1 MIPELAQVGPV
12 TLFTHDVFTILG
24 ILAGL
29 ALYYR
34 ALRRDRVLD
43 TRIVLISLAAIA
55 GGALG
60 ARLITSWEI
69 IDEVSAAN
77 LPLTYLITHGPRS
90 IIGGLAGG
98 YLAIVLSKRALGY
111 TLSTGD
117 YYAAAIPLALA
128 IGRTGCFL
136 SELPLG
142 TPTDL
147 PWGMTVS
154 PEAAAAFA
162 RCPGCDGPMHPSMLY
177 EIGFQAAA
185 AFPRCPGC
193 NGPMHPSM
201 LYEIGF
207 QAAAF
212 GLIFTRGPMLPIRG
226 DTLKAYL
233 LAYGVFRFCVEFVRG
248 NEVQAWGL
256 TGPQIVLIPLVGL
269 LVIHFI
275 RRLRSG
281 AYRLPIPEPAIAHG
295 G

>member
-1 MIPELAQVGPV
+1 MTPVLAELGPL
-12 TLFTHDVFTILG
+12 TLFTHDVFTVAG

-43 TRIVLISLAAIA
+43 GRIVLISLAAVA
-55 GGALG
+55 GGVIG

-69 IDEVSAAN
+69 LDEVTAAD
-77 LPLTYLITHGPRS
+77 LPLTYVVTHGPRS

-98 YLAIVLSKRALGY
+98 YLAIVLTKRALGY

-117 YYAAAIPLALA
+117 YYAAAIPLALM
-128 IGRTGCFL
+128 IGRVGCFL

-154 PEAAAAFA
+154 AEAAAAFP

-177 EIGFQAAA
+177 EVGFHA
-185 AFPRCPGC
+185 
-193 NGPMHPSM
+193 
-201 LYEIGF
+201 L
-207 QAAAF
+207 AF
-212 GLIFTRGPMLPIRG
+212 GLIAVRGPLLPVRG

-233 LAYGVFRFCVEFVRG
+233 LAYGLFRFGVEFVRG
-248 NEVQAWGL
+248 NEVQALGL
-256 TGPQIVLIPLVGL
+256 TGPQLVLLPLTAL
-269 LVIHFI
+269 LVVHFV

-281 AYRLPIPEPAIAHG
+281 AYRLPAPRPATLSEA
-295 G
+295 

>member
-1 MIPELAQVGPV
+1 MFPVLFQAGPI
-12 TLFTHDVFTILG
+12 TLYTHDFFTVAGVI
-24 ILAGL
+24 AGL
-29 ALYYR
+29 VLYWR
-34 ALRRDRVLD
+34 ALRRDGVLD
-43 TRIVLISLAAIA
+43 RRILLISLAAIA

-69 IDEVSAAN
+69 LDEVSAAN
-77 LPLTYLITHGPRS
+77 LPLTYVITHGPRS

-117 YYAAAIPLALA
+117 YYAAAIPLALV

-147 PWGMTVS
+147 PWGMTVT

-177 EIGFQAAA
+177 EIGF
-185 AFPRCPGC
+185 
-193 NGPMHPSM
+193 H
-201 LYEIGF
+201 
-207 QAAAF
+207 AAAF
-212 GLIFTRGPMLPIRG
+212 GLIVSRGPLLPIRG

-233 LAYGVFRFCVEFVRG
+233 LAYGLFRFGVEFVRG
-248 NEVQAWGL
+248 NEVQAIGL
-256 TGPQIVLIPLVGL
+256 TGPQIVLIPLIGL
-269 LVIHFI
+269 LVMHFV
-275 RRLRSG
+275 RRVHAR
-281 AYRLPIPEPAIAHG
+281 AYRLPTPERATAG

>member
-1 MIPELAQVGPV
+1 MAPVVAQVGPF
-12 TLFTHDVFTILG
+12 TLYTHDLFTAVG

-43 TRIVLISLAAIA
+43 GRIVLISVAAVM

-60 ARLITSWEI
+60 ARLATSWEVL
-69 IDEVSAAN
+69 DEVSAAE
-77 LPLTYLITHGPRS
+77 LPLTYVITHGPRS

-98 YLAIVLSKRALGY
+98 YLAIVLAKRALGY

-128 IGRTGCFL
+128 IGRVGCFL

-147 PWGMTVS
+147 PWAMTIS
-154 PEAAAAFA
+154 PE
-162 RCPGCDGPMHPSMLY
+162 
-177 EIGFQAAA
+177 AAA

-201 LYEIGF
+201 LYEVGF
-207 QAAAF
+207 HSAAF
-212 GLIFTRGPMLPIRG
+212 GLIFTRGPLLPIRG

-233 LAYGVFRFCVEFVRG
+233 LAYGLFRFGVEFVRG
-248 NEVQAWGL
+248 NEVQAWGMS
-256 TGPQIVLIPLVGL
+256 GPQLVLIPLIGL
-269 LVIHFI
+269 LAVHFV
-275 RRLRSG
+275 RQLRSG
-281 AYRLPIPEPAIAHG
+281 VYRVPRPPPVLVTEG
-295 G
+295 R

>member
-1 MIPELAQVGPV
+1 MLPILARIGPV
-12 TLFTHDVFTILG
+12 TLYTHDVFTLLG
-24 ILAGL
+24 IAAGI

-34 ALRRDRVLD
+34 ALRRDGILD
-43 TRIVLISLAAIA
+43 SRIVLISVAALL

-69 IDEVSAAN
+69 LDEVNAAGA
-77 LPLTYLITHGPRS
+77 PLTYVLTHGPRS

-98 YLAIVLSKRALGY
+98 YLAIVLTKRALGY

-128 IGRTGCFL
+128 IGRVGCFL

-142 TPTDL
+142 TPTSL
-147 PWGMTVS
+147 PWGMTVT
-154 PEAAAAFA
+154 PEAAAAFV

-177 EIGFQAAA
+177 EIGFHA
-185 AFPRCPGC
+185 
-193 NGPMHPSM
+193 
-201 LYEIGF
+201 I
-207 QAAAF
+207 AF
-212 GLIFTRGPMLPIRG
+212 GLIVTRGPMLPVRG

-233 LAYGVFRFCVEFVRG
+233 LAYGLFRFAVEFVRG
-248 NEVQAWGL
+248 NEVQAFGL
-256 TGPQIVLIPLVGL
+256 TGPQLVLIPLTAL
-269 LVIHFI
+269 LVVHFA

-281 AYRLPIPEPAIAHG
+281 AYRLPVPEPAPVAG

>member
-1 MIPELAQVGPV
+1 MAPVLAQVGPF
-12 TLFTHDVFTILG
+12 TLYTHDVFTVAG

-43 TRIVLISLAAIA
+43 GRIVLISVAAVA

-60 ARLITSWEI
+60 ARLLTSWEI
-69 IDEVSAAN
+69 IDEVRAAD
-77 LPLTYLITHGPRS
+77 LPLTYVVTHGPRS

-98 YLAIVLSKRALGY
+98 YLAIVLTKRALGY

-128 IGRTGCFL
+128 IGRVGCFL

-154 PEAAAAFA
+154 PDAAAAFP
-162 RCPGCDGPMHPSMLY
+162 RCPGCGGPMHPSMLY
-177 EIGFQAAA
+177 EIGF
-185 AFPRCPGC
+185 
-193 NGPMHPSM
+193 H
-201 LYEIGF
+201 
-207 QAAAF
+207 AAAF
-212 GLIFTRGPMLPIRG
+212 GLISTRGPLLPIRG

-233 LAYGVFRFCVEFVRG
+233 LAYGVFRFGVEFVRG

-269 LVIHFI
+269 LAIHFV

-281 AYRLPIPEPAIAHG
+281 AYRLPVPEPAIARG

>member
-1 MIPELAQVGPV
+1 MAPVVAQVGPV
-12 TLFTHDVFTILG
+12 TLYTHDLFTVAG

-43 TRIVLISLAAIA
+43 RRIVLISLAAIL

-60 ARLITSWEI
+60 ARIITSWEV
-69 IDEVSAAN
+69 IDEVTAAE
-77 LPLTYLITHGPRS
+77 LPLTYVITHGPRS
-90 IIGGLAGG
+90 IIGGLAGA

-128 IGRTGCFL
+128 IGRVGCFL
-136 SELPLG
+136 AELPLG

-147 PWGMTVS
+147 PWGMTVP
-154 PEAAAAFA
+154 PEAAAAFP

-177 EIGFQAAA
+177 EIGFHLG
-185 AFPRCPGC
+185 AF
-193 NGPMHPSM
+193 
-201 LYEIGF
+201 
-207 QAAAF
+207 A
-212 GLIFTRGPMLPIRG
+212 LITARGPLLPIRG

-233 LAYGVFRFCVEFVRG
+233 LAYGLFRFGVEFVRG

-256 TGPQIVLIPLVGL
+256 TGPQIVLIPLIGL
-269 LVIHFI
+269 LMFHFV
-275 RRLRSG
+275 RQLRTG
-281 AYRLPIPEPAIAHG
+281 AYSVPRPPRVLITEG
-295 G
+295 S

>member
-1 MIPELAQVGPV
+1 MAPILVQIGPV
-12 TLFTHDVFTILG
+12 TLYTHDFFTIAG

-43 TRIVLISLAAIA
+43 GRIVLISVAAIA
-55 GGALG
+55 GGAIG
-60 ARLITSWEI
+60 ARLLTSWEVL
-69 IDEVSAAN
+69 DEVQAAN
-77 LPLTYLITHGPRS
+77 LPLTYVITHGPRS

-128 IGRTGCFL
+128 IGRVGCFL

-154 PEAAAAFA
+154 PEAAAAFP

-177 EIGFQAAA
+177 EIGFQ
-185 AFPRCPGC
+185 G
-193 NGPMHPSM
+193 
-201 LYEIGF
+201 L
-207 QAAAF
+207 AF
-212 GLIFTRGPMLPIRG
+212 GLIAARGPLLPVRG

-233 LAYGVFRFCVEFVRG
+233 LAYGLFRFGVEFVRG

-256 TGPQIVLIPLVGL
+256 TGPQIVLIPLVVL
-269 LVIHFI
+269 LVVHFA
-275 RRLRSG
+275 RRVRAG
-281 AYRLPIPEPAIAHG
+281 AYRLPVPEPAVARG

>member
-1 MIPELAQVGPV
+1 MAPELAQVGPV
-12 TLFTHDVFTILG
+12 TLYTHDVFTILG

-43 TRIVLISLAAIA
+43 GRIVLISIAAIA

-77 LPLTYLITHGPRS
+77 LPLTYVITHGPRS

-128 IGRTGCFL
+128 IGRIGCFL

-162 RCPGCDGPMHPSMLY
+162 RCPGC
-177 EIGFQAAA
+177 
-185 AFPRCPGC
+185 

-212 GLIFTRGPMLPIRG
+212 GLIVTRGPMLPIRG

-233 LAYGVFRFCVEFVRG
+233 LAYGLFRFGVEFVRG

-256 TGPQIVLIPLVGL
+256 TGPQIVLFPLVGL

-281 AYRLPIPEPAIAHG
+281 AYRLPVPEPAIAQG

>member
-1 MIPELAQVGPV
+1 MAPILLQVGPI
-12 TLFTHDVFTILG
+12 TLYTHDFFTVAG
-24 ILAGL
+24 VVAGL

-34 ALRRDRVLD
+34 AMRRETVLD
-43 TRIVLISLAAIA
+43 GRIILISLAAVL
-55 GGALG
+55 GGILG

-69 IDEVSAAN
+69 VDEVSAAD
-77 LPLTYLITHGPRS
+77 LPLTYVITHGPRS

-128 IGRTGCFL
+128 IGRVGCFL

-147 PWGMTVS
+147 PWAMTAS
-154 PEAAAAFA
+154 SE
-162 RCPGCDGPMHPSMLY
+162 
-177 EIGFQAAA
+177 AAA

-207 QAAAF
+207 HLAAF
-212 GLIFTRGPMLPIRG
+212 GLIFTRGPLLPIRG

-233 LAYGVFRFCVEFVRG
+233 LAYGLFRFGIEFVRG

-256 TGPQIVLIPLVGL
+256 TGPQIVLIPLIGL
-269 LVIHFI
+269 LVFHFV

-281 AYRLPIPEPAIAHG
+281 AYRLPIPEPAIARG

>member
-1 MIPELAQVGPV
+1 MAPILLQVGPF
-12 TLFTHDVFTILG
+12 TLYTHDVFTVAG
-24 ILAGL
+24 VLAGL

-43 TRIVLISLAAIA
+43 GRIVLISVAAIL

-60 ARLITSWEI
+60 ARLITSWEV
-69 IDEVSAAN
+69 IDEVSAAD
-77 LPLTYLITHGPRS
+77 LPLTYVITHGPRS

-98 YLAIVLSKRALGY
+98 YLAIVLAKRALGY
-111 TLSTGD
+111 TISTGD

-128 IGRTGCFL
+128 IGRVGCFL

-154 PEAAAAFA
+154 PEAAA
-162 RCPGCDGPMHPSMLY
+162 G
-177 EIGFQAAA
+177 
-185 AFPRCPGC
+185 FPRCPGC

-212 GLIFTRGPMLPIRG
+212 GLIFTRGPLLPIRG

-233 LAYGVFRFCVEFVRG
+233 LAYGVFRFGIEFVRG

>member
-1 MIPELAQVGPV
+1 MAPVLAQVGPF
-12 TLFTHDVFTILG
+12 TLYTHDLFTLLG

-34 ALRRDRVLD
+34 ALRRDRILD
-43 TRIVLISLAAIA
+43 GRIVLISLAAIT
-55 GGALG
+55 GGAIG
-60 ARLITSWEI
+60 ARLITSWEV
-69 IDEVSAAN
+69 IDEVSTAG
-77 LPLTYLITHGPRS
+77 LPLTYVITHGPRS

-128 IGRTGCFL
+128 IGRVGCFL

-154 PEAAAAFA
+154 PEAAASFP
-162 RCPGCDGPMHPSMLY
+162 RCPGCGGPMHPSMLY
-177 EIGFQAAA
+177 EIGF
-185 AFPRCPGC
+185 
-193 NGPMHPSM
+193 H
-201 LYEIGF
+201 L
-207 QAAAF
+207 AAF
-212 GLIFTRGPMLPIRG
+212 GLIVSRGPLLPIRG

-233 LAYGVFRFCVEFVRG
+233 LAYGIFRFGVEFVRG

-256 TGPQIVLIPLVGL
+256 TGPQLVLVPLVGL
-269 LVIHFI
+269 LVIHFV
-275 RRLRSG
+275 RRVRTG
-281 AYRLPIPEPAIAHG
+281 AYRMPAPEPALAQG